1 MPDTNAHENLDAEGT
16 SEIEDRAPGMD
27 VELDEEST
35 MAPRDYPIAA
45 GDDPAYPVTAAE
57 ERRRESVAERAAR
70 ESPDG
75 GADPPG
81 EAVDEWGEALDHAGD
96 PVEDAGGGSY
106 VLGALGN
113 AVSPDKVREQAI
125 DADPLPPPAEKDS
138 VANEPEVPLLGSNA
152 EEGLDADDVPEAVTD
167 AGDGVPTDAEEVAVH
182 VRRDG

>member
-1 MPDTNAHENLDAEGT
+1 
-16 SEIEDRAPGMD
+16 
-27 VELDEEST
+27 

-57 ERRRESVAERAAR
+57 ERTGESLGDRAAR

-81 EAVDEWGEALDHAGD
+81 EAVDEWGEPLDEVGE

-113 AVSPDKVREQAI
+113 AVSPEKVREEAI
-125 DADPLPPPAEKDS
+125 DADDPLPSPADEDR
-138 VANEPEVPLLGSNA
+138 VADEPGVPLLDPDA
-152 EEGLDADDVPEAVTD
+152 EERLDADDEPEAVTD
-167 AGDGVPTDAEEVAVH
+167 AGLGALTDAEEVAVH
-182 VRRDG
+182 VRGDG